1 MKNIR
6 GKLVHFEDMDLLLE
20 KEWRQ
25 LEQMKN
31 MLFIDKLTLLFHSR
45 SVPKTADGTKEDN
58 VNTD

>member
-6 GKLVHFEDMDLLLE
+6 GKLVHFEEIDLLLE

-31 MLFIDKLTLLFHSR
+31 MLYVDKLTLLFHR
-45 SVPKTADGTKEDN
+45 GSVPKTGDSTKEDN